1 MIRSPLIAL
10 ALLVSTNIWAA
21 GPWMNKSYKNW
32 DAKDLHDVLYRSQW
46 VKHVTHTKINA
57 PEGTLPGEGP
67 TGMEYQGYHSKH
79 AQPDDTHTTHFT
91 VRWISSRTLREAWA
105 RKLVLQKKIPANEID
120 QHLPPAADEFELA
133 VEGPDM
139 SSFESAREA
148 ALKAKCYLAVE
159 SDKIGPLRVELVHA
173 RDGSIKGILFH
184 FPTKNSAGEPT
195 ISTHAQRVVF
205 VERGAGLDLDVIFHL
220 QRMVDPKGRDL

>member
-32 DAKDLHDVLYRSQW
+32 DAKDLHDVLYRSPW
-46 VKHVTHTKINA
+46 VKHVTHTKIDA

-91 VRWISSRTLREAWA
+91 ARWISSRTLREAWA

-159 SDKIGPLRVELVHA
+159 SAKIGPLHVELVHA
-173 RDGSIKGILFH
+173 RDGIIKGILFD

-220 QRMVDPKGRDL
+220 QLMVDPKGRDL